1 MLIQTKYHGEKDIDP
16 EHIITFEKG
25 IPSFENEKKFIL
37 LEFGEDTTYFI
48 MQSINTPALA
58 FLLTDP
64 FQFFPNYK
72 FAISESIIG
81 TLKIGNKEDVAT
93 FGILT
98 VKDPFDETTINL
110 NGPIIINTKE
120 KLGKQLVLNDGNY
133 HTKHLLF
140 PQKTST
146 REER

>member
-1 MLIQTKYHGEKDIDP
+1 M
-16 EHIITFEKG
+16 
-25 IPSFENEKKFIL
+25 
-37 LEFGEDTTYFI
+37 
-48 MQSINTPALA
+48 NTPSLA

-64 FQFFPNYK
+64 FQFFPNYE

-98 VKDPFDETTINL
+98 VKDPFDQTTINL

-120 KLGKQLVLNDGNY
+120 KLGKQIVLNDGNY